1 MLSDSDSKQKV
12 MLDKERRKREDEE
25 KHVRQLDQIRQENV
39 GRR

>member
-25 KHVRQLDQIRQENV
+25 KHVRQLDKISQENV